1 MRLCFYTKHYLLE
14 KVTVNRILALS
25 TRKKEIVVMIAIQ
38 IQLNE
43 NLYLRDPQQT
53 KLGRKIIEFGIILIE
68 KLGFEKFTFKKLAE
82 RIESTEASVYRYF
95 ENKHKFLLYLISWYW
110 EWMKFQIDYN
120 TMNIE
125 DPERR
130 LHIILSILVESSRTN
145 PAVEYVDENILHRI
159 VVAESVKAYHTKE
172 VDMENRD
179 GLFLNYKMLCNTI
192 SDTIALVNPEYPY
205 PRTLASTLIEMANT
219 HIYFAEHLPALT
231 EIRTTHGDLSPVKAM
246 LEDFAAR
253 VLKIA

>member
-1 MRLCFYTKHYLLE
+1 
-14 KVTVNRILALS
+14 
-25 TRKKEIVVMIAIQ
+25 MIAIQ

-53 KLGRKIIEFGIILIE
+53 KLGRRIIEFGIILIE
-68 KLGFEKFTFKKLAE
+68 QLGFEKFTFKKLAE

-95 ENKHKFLLYLISWYW
+95 ENKHKFLLYLISW

-125 DPERR
+125 DAARR
-130 LHIILSILVESSRTN
+130 LQIIISILVESSRTN

-179 GLFLNYKMLCNTI
+179 GLFLNYKMLCGAI
-192 SDTIALVNPEYPY
+192 SDTIIEVCSDYPY
-205 PRTLASTLIEMANT
+205 PRTLASTLIEMANS
-219 HIYFAEHLPALT
+219 HIYFAEHIPSLT
-231 EIRTTHGDLSPVKAM
+231 EIRTDNADLSAVKAM
-246 LEDFAAR
+246 LEDFASR
-253 VLKIA
+253 VLGVNMKH

>member
-1 MRLCFYTKHYLLE
+1 
-14 KVTVNRILALS
+14 
-25 TRKKEIVVMIAIQ
+25 MIAIQ

-53 KLGRKIIEFGIILIE
+53 KLGRRIIEFGIILIE
-68 KLGFEKFTFKKLAE
+68 QLGFEKFTFKKLAE

-125 DPERR
+125 DAARR
-130 LHIILSILVESSRTN
+130 LQIIISILVESSRTN

-179 GLFLNYKMLCNTI
+179 GLFLNYKMLCGAI
-192 SDTIALVNPEYPY
+192 SDTIIEVCSDYPY
-205 PRTLASTLIEMANT
+205 PRTLASTLIEMANS
-219 HIYFAEHLPALT
+219 HIYFAEHIPSLT
-231 EIRTTHGDLSPVKAM
+231 EIRTDNADLSAVKAM
-246 LEDFAAR
+246 LEDFASR
-253 VLKIA
+253 VLGVNMKH